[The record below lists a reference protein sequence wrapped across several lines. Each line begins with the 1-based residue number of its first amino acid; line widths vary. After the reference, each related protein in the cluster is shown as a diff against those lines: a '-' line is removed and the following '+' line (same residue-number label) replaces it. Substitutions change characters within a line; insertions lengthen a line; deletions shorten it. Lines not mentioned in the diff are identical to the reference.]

1 LLVPVG
7 VPYAHDR
14 GLSRLRKVAS
24 NQKSPHYWYVARKAS
39 ELKDALYH
47 GDYGGTT
54 SMMGSIYD
62 WFKNLFLEF
71 VDGLMR
77 LLEPALTFI
86 DDRVRD
92 ANTCWANYNEYKLR
106 KQCGDEEFEVRS
118 LES

>member
-1 LLVPVG
+1 
-7 VPYAHDR
+7 
-14 GLSRLRKVAS
+14 
-24 NQKSPHYWYVARKAS
+24 
-39 ELKDALYH
+39 
-47 GDYGGTT
+47 
-54 SMMGSIYD
+54 MMGSIYD

-106 KQCGDEEFEVRS
+106 KRVGDEEFEVRS